1 MQKASKAGI
10 PRIFCHYKGVK
21 LWMFAFCS
29 GHSLNWWK
37 TKYHHESA
45 ICPLLGVKHCRYF
58 GLSLHVCLELT
69 LRYVENLVS
78 MCVFLCV
85 REREREREREMK
97 GFVYKHFILFEN
109 VLLWKCNSEQI
120 KRKLLQQLVKK

>member
-45 ICPLLGVKHCRYF
+45 ICPLLGVIHCRYF

-85 REREREREREMK
+85 RERERERERGRWK
-97 GFVYKHFILFEN
+97 VLFINTLSYLKMSCCGNVILNKLKEN
-109 VLLWKCNSEQI
+109 YCNS
-120 KRKLLQQLVKK
+120 L